1 MKHFNMT
8 QWRAFCP
15 HNHLLKTIQL

>member
-8 QWRAFCP
+8 QL
-15 HNHLLKTIQL
+15 HKQ